1 MGKKKQQEY
10 TVKVKSPVGIDPV
23 RWNHTY
29 GGDGWKLKSSEEGS
43 EVEAVM
49 PGSSKED
56 AARSVQGNLGG
67 TFPDTEGTWELIG
80 EPTART
86 TSEKYVKE
94 KRSKYYS

>member
-1 MGKKKQQEY
+1 MKQQEY
-10 TVKVKSPVGIDPV
+10 TVKVKSSVRIDLV
-23 RWNHTY
+23 RWNDTY

-49 PGSSKED
+49 PGASKED
-56 AARSVQGNLGG
+56 AAASVEGNLGG
-67 TFPDTEGTWELIG
+67 TFPDTEGTWKLVS

-94 KRSKYYS
+94 KKSKYYS